1 MPPIRKTWW
10 SALALSLPLA
20 FAVGCGDTATPP
32 ADVSV
37 PSTTSASPVVPAPTK
52 PGEPAV
58 PPAMPE
64 VNAKAETPKTDAP
77 KVEAP
82 QVDAPKTDAPKTDA
96 PKTDAPKTASVKL
109 TGDEIA
115 EIKKLPAGEV
125 DAALKQA
132 VCPVSDEHLGGMGAP
147 IKVTAEG
154 KTFYLCCKSCQ
165 KEVDANAKTVV
176 AKLAK

>member
-64 VNAKAETPKTDAP
+64 VNAKAETPKTDEHKDHDHKAAAPAVDAP
-77 KVEAP
+77 KVDAP
-82 QVDAPKTDAPKTDA
+82 KVDAPKTDAPKADA
-96 PKTDAPKTASVKL
+96 PKADAPKTASAKL

-147 IKVTAEG
+147 IKIGRA
-154 KTFYLCCKSCQ
+154 SCR
-165 KEVDANAKTVV
+165 ERV
-176 AKLAK
+176 